1 MASCFPCT
9 TYMYAGRFPPS
20 SMHLGRGESWVPPA
34 NHYINGEDKPM
45 PAYDETTVD
54 TVRKQWNA
62 DIFAYLT
69 LGTSYLLA
77 ALSKQKQPD
86 EMYICP
92 SHIPSLRGLDERL
105 RAKANNQ
112 EWISYHG
119 GNLFLDAL
127 TVHESDWKRIKSMLA
142 PICQR
147 MEQQAASL
155 LSQSGKSTG

>member
-1 MASCFPCT
+1 
-9 TYMYAGRFPPS
+9 
-20 SMHLGRGESWVPPA
+20 
-34 NHYINGEDKPM
+34 
-45 PAYDETTVD
+45 
-54 TVRKQWNA
+54 
-62 DIFAYLT
+62 
-69 LGTSYLLA
+69 
-77 ALSKQKQPD
+77 
-86 EMYICP
+86 
-92 SHIPSLRGLDERL
+92 LDERL